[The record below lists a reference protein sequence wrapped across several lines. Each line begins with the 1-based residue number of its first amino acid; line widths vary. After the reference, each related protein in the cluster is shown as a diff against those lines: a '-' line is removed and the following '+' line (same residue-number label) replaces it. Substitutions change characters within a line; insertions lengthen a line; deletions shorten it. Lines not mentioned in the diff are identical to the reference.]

1 MTAKRLAKLM
11 KAALFALI
19 LGCSASICAHAEAP
33 SMSSLSQEKIG
44 QLETMHQKATE
55 SLLKND
61 FSDAI
66 RVYSDI
72 LLIEPDDEV
81 AYTNLGQIYM
91 ILGQQKK
98 AHEAFKN
105 ALDINPHNETAIV
118 GIQKILDPD
127 GVEGMISR
135 DEIRT
140 EPLLPEKIKTELVH
154 VPEEIQKSGVPLEI
168 LNPQWVKN
176 FAPGKRSSPQRAR
189 SVVVPLS
196 VAPKKVQMISRRD
209 GASQANVPVIFS
221 QKKSKAPKLST
232 LMLRPGR
239 LRIQRFQMAL
249 KNGGFYN
256 GRVNGLLGIT
266 TRRALIKF
274 QKQHGLEPNGKTSAS
289 TWTRLQPYLLKN

>member
-1 MTAKRLAKLM
+1 M
-11 KAALFALI
+11 KVALFTLI
-19 LGCSASICAHAEAP
+19 LGCGLPIGAHAEAP
-33 SMSSLSQEKIG
+33 SITTLSQEKIG
-44 QLETMHQKATE
+44 QLETMHQKATD

-66 RVYSDI
+66 RIYSDI
-72 LLIEPDDEV
+72 LLMEPDDEV

-105 ALDINPHNETAIV
+105 ALDIDPNNETAIV

-127 GVEGMISR
+127 GVEGMISKE
-135 DEIRT
+135 EIRT
-140 EPLLPEKIKTELVH
+140 EPLLPEKIRTELVP
-154 VPEEIQKSGVPLEI
+154 VPDEIQRSGVPLEI

-176 FAPGKRSSPQRAR
+176 FVPGKRSMPQRAR
-189 SVVVPLS
+189 AVVQPLTIMPQKTQILAHRS
-196 VAPKKVQMISRRD
+196 D
-209 GASQANVPVIFS
+209 ASQANIPVS
-221 QKKSKAPKLST
+221 LSGRKSKAPKLST

-266 TRRALIKF
+266 TRRALLKF
-274 QKQHGLEPNGKTSAS
+274 QKQNGLPQNGKTSAS
-289 TWTRLQPYLLKN
+289 TWTKLQPYLLQS